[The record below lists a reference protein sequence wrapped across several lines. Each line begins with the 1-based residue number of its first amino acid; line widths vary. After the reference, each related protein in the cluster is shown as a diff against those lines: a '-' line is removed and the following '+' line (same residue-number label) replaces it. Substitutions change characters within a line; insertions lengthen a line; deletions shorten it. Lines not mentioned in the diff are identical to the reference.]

1 MFKWLQHLLGPVIP
15 DGVLLQQ
22 RYLSLQADLKEL
34 RTADIW
40 MIAWLDT
47 NKESPRFQ
55 EVAALKGTI
64 DERVAELGEISDQ
77 LGDALQKLEFESA
90 RKRLLRKGLQESI
103 REERV
108 EYGN

>member
-1 MFKWLQHLLGPVIP
+1 
-15 DGVLLQQ
+15 
-22 RYLSLQADLKEL
+22 
-34 RTADIW
+34 